1 MAKPDKIS
9 TFEDYANLSV
19 TWPAGPGG
27 LKIAMA
33 TVTRRWI
40 DPGIDDVPAD
50 VISSMG
56 HSAIVFD
63 GILIRR
69 F

>member
-1 MAKPDKIS
+1 M
-9 TFEDYANLSV
+9 

-40 DPGIDDVPAD
+40 DPGIDDVSAD
-50 VISSMG
+50 VISAMG

>member
-1 MAKPDKIS
+1 M
-9 TFEDYANLSV
+9 
-19 TWPAGPGG
+19 
-27 LKIAMA
+27 AMA

-40 DPGIDDVPAD
+40 DPGIDDVSAD
-50 VISSMG
+50 VISAMG